1 MKRVGD
7 SIEWNTKSGIATG
20 VVMAVRA
27 TISYLVRID
36 RSDKN
41 MVLNEEVAPSALR
54 TGDPNAQFLQVVQQ
68 MREAQKRYLETKNSA
83 DLQESQRLEEKVDAI
98 IKMCNT
104 PSLFPNR

>member
-1 MKRVGD
+1 MKKVGD

-36 RSDKN
+36 RSDMN
-41 MVLNEEVAPSALR
+41 MLLNEQVAPSALR

-68 MREAQKRYLETKNSA
+68 MRDAQKRYFETKNSS
-83 DLQESQRLEEKVDAI
+83 DLQESLRLEKKVDAI
-98 IKMCNT
+98 IKMCST